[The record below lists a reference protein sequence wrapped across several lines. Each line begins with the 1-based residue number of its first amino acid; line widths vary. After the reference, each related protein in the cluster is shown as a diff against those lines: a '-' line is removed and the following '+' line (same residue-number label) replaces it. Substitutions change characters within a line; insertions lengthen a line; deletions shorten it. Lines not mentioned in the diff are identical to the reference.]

1 MIFNAG
7 HLKMYISKVISS
19 KIKDNHDTWHI
30 FSIKAL
36 VALQYELIVNIFK
49 NRDPR
54 YDNYQDFLKKKIF

>member
-1 MIFNAG
+1 MLAIK
-7 HLKMYISKVISS
+7 KMYISKAISS

-36 VALQYELIVNIFK
+36 VALQYELLLNIFK

-54 YDNYQDFLKKKIF
+54 